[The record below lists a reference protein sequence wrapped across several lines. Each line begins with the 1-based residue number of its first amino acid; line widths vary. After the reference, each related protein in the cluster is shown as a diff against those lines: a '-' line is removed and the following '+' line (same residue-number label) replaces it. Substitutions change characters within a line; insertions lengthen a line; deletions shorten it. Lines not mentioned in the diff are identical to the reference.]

1 MNKMIKRK
9 IKDKLNNNDGI
20 TTVEIILVLVV
31 LIALVLIFKDQLTN
45 LVNDI
50 FDTIS
55 SSAGEV

>member
-1 MNKMIKRK
+1 MNRMIKQK

-20 TTVEIILVLVV
+20 TTVEMILVLVV

>member
-1 MNKMIKRK
+1 MNRMIKQK

>member
-1 MNKMIKRK
+1 MNRMIKRK